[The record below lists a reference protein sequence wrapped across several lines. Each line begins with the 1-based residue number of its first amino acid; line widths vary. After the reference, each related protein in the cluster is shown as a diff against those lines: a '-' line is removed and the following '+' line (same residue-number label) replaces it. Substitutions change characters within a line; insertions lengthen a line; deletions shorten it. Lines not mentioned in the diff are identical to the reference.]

1 MLEFT
6 KAEELINLGYEAVK
20 KEIPQYF
27 KSDQQL
33 GSNSINIFFY

>member
-20 KEIPQYF
+20 KEIPNIL
-27 KSDQQL
+27 KA
-33 GSNSINIFFY
+33 INN